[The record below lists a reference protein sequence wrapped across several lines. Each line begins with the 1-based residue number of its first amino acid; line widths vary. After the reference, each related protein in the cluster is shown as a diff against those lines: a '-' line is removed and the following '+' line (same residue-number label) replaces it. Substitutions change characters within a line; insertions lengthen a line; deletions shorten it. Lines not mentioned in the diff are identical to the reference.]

1 MVGHTYRQV
10 DIRTNRHKDGHK
22 DANGADIMTGIRP
35 DIRTDNS
42 IDLYYC
48 PYINISNDIRTD
60 IRSYIRT
67 K

>member
-1 MVGHTYRQV
+1 MTV
-10 DIRTNRHKDGHK
+10 IRT
-22 DANGADIMTGIRP
+22 